1 MKHELLNYGKQ
12 SFAEENYQTALSY
25 FSNTLEKDE
34 KDENDELA
42 LLYRGCTYNKLGIY
56 DKAIEDFNN
65 LEKLNKTEEF
75 LISRAIA
82 HFYSENYKEAKLDLE
97 RAREKA
103 SSEEDLEII
112 SNLLLKL
119 D

>member
-12 SFAEENYQTALSY
+12 SFAEGNYQTALSY

-34 KDENDELA
+34 NDDFA

-75 LISRAIA
+75 LVSRAIA

-97 RAREKA
+97 RAREKVT
-103 SSEEDLEII
+103 SEEDLEII